1 MKIVFTRHVLEDSIP
16 RFKNLGWVITK
27 IKIRQTIRQPKW
39 RGITRFGQSTAMS
52 LVDDK
57 HILRVIFEQEGDIIR
72 VITAH
77 IARRG
82 TYEST
87 KEN

>member
-16 RFKNLGWVITK
+16 RFKRLDWIITK
-27 IKIRQTIRQPKW
+27 KKIKQTIKNPRW
-39 RGITRFGQSTAMS
+39 RGVTRFGQATAMS
-52 LVDDK
+52 LMDER
-57 HILRVIFEQEGDIIR
+57 HILRVIFKVEGDIIR

-77 IARRG
+77 IVRRG

>member
-1 MKIVFTRHVLEDSIP
+1 MKIIYTKHVLEDSIP
-16 RFKNLGWVITK
+16 RFKKLGWIITK
-27 IKIRQTIRQPKW
+27 DKIRMTLQKPRW
-39 RGITRFGQSTAMS
+39 RGVTKFGQPTAMS
-52 LVDDK
+52 LMDET
-57 HILRVIFEQEGDIIR
+57 HILRVIFGVEGDIIR

-87 KEN
+87 

>member
-1 MKIVFTRHVLEDSIP
+1 MKIVFTVHVLEDSIP
-16 RFKNLGWVITK
+16 RFERLGWVITK
-27 IKIRQTIRQPKW
+27 TKIRQTIKEPKW
-39 RGITRFGQSTAMS
+39 KGITRFGQPTAMS
-52 LVDDK
+52 LMDES
-57 HILRVIFEQEGDIIR
+57 HILRVIFEVEDDIIR

-87 KEN
+87 KKN

>member
-1 MKIVFTRHVLEDSIP
+1 MKIIYTRHVLEDSIP
-16 RFKNLGWVITK
+16 RFKRLGWIITK
-27 IKIRQTIRQPKW
+27 SKIRKTLQKPKW
-39 RGITRFGQSTAMS
+39 KGMTRFGQQTAMS
-52 LVDDK
+52 LMDER
-57 HILRVIFEQEGDIIR
+57 HILRVIFEIEGDIIK

-87 KEN
+87 KED

>member
-1 MKIVFTRHVLEDSIP
+1 MKIVFTEHVLEDSIP
-16 RFKNLGWVITK
+16 RFKKLGWVITRQ
-27 IKIRQTIRQPKW
+27 KIRRTIKNPKW
-39 RGITRFGQSTAMS
+39 VGITRFGQPTAMS
-52 LVDDK
+52 LEDER
-57 HILRVIFEQEGDIIR
+57 HILRVVLDREGDIIR

-87 KEN
+87 KED

>member
-1 MKIVFTRHVLEDSIP
+1 MKIVFTKHVLEDTIP
-16 RFKNLGWVITK
+16 RFKRLGWIITK
-27 IKIRQTIRQPKW
+27 TKIRQTIKVPQW
-39 RGITRFGQSTAMS
+39 TGITRFNQPTAMS
-52 LVDDK
+52 LMDND
-57 HILRVIFEQEGDIIR
+57 HILRVIFETDGDIIR

>member
-1 MKIVFTRHVLEDSIP
+1 MKIIFTKHVLEDSIP
-16 RFKNLGWVITK
+16 RFERLGWNITK
-27 IKIRQTIRQPKW
+27 PKIKQTLNSPRWK
-39 RGITRFGQSTAMS
+39 GVTRFGQPTAMS
-52 LVDDK
+52 LMDEG
-57 HILRVIFEQEGDIIR
+57 HILRVIFKVEGDIIT